1 MRHVA
6 LGMGLVWGVTATACQ
21 GGASNSASDSDGS
34 SSSVTSVTS
43 VSSGTDASSTGVPTT
58 TDSSSSGPGVPTT
71 TAGTDSGSGTD
82 ATTTTGT
89 SADTS
94 TGEPDTSSTGGTS
107 GTTAEDTTTGEL
119 CEAPGLLLVCDD
131 KSDDPWNVLGL
142 GCEGALENT
151 IPILN
156 PKFQSKVVAYRAAK
170 GFGTALD
177 PNAPGEL
184 LFRPHE
190 GEKFLVISTGQI
202 AALQPD
208 GTVVEVKPQF
218 ENANNFN
225 ADVPDALPLPM
236 SPVRGSNGGQGG
248 TPFQGCDGVNDC
260 SDSIDPNWVL
270 GNTDPNDV
278 LFGSFQVTVP
288 PGTYGFGFDVAYFS
302 SEYPDYVGEQFNDM
316 FIGWVSSE
324 SYTGNVTFQNGQP
337 FTVTALAGEMEQTGF
352 IGADPALAGTGFEGG
367 GSTGWVTINW
377 KVSPGETFT
386 FAIAIMD
393 MGDSS
398 KATLALLD
406 NWRWSCK
413 GCVLIEE
420 DPLCGTDGHP
430 KCCGLCVEEIDDP
443 KCGTEGHPKCCTAG

>member
-1 MRHVA
+1 MA
-6 LGMGLVWGVTATACQ
+6 WCVWATACQ
-21 GGASNSASDSDGS
+21 GGTSSSTSESGS
-34 SSSVTSVTS
+34 SSGSDGTTSATT
-43 VSSGTDASSTGVPTT
+43 GSTGVV
-58 TDSSSSGPGVPTT
+58 TDSTGTPTSTDGSTSGSSGLSTT
-71 TAGTDSGSGTD
+71 GSGATDGSTD
-82 ATTTTGT
+82 AVTGT
-89 SADTS
+89 STGEHTS
-94 TGEPDTSSTGGTS
+94 TGEPGTS

-131 KSDDPWNVLGL
+131 KSDDPWQVLGL

-151 IPILN
+151 IPIAN
-156 PKFQSKVVAYRAAK
+156 MQFQSKAVAFRAAR
-170 GFGTALD
+170 GFGTAID

-190 GEKFLVISTGQI
+190 GEKFLVISTGQV
-202 AALQPD
+202 APLQAD
-208 GTVVEVKPQF
+208 GTLIETKPQF

-225 ADVPDALPLPM
+225 PDAPNALPAPM
-236 SPVRGSNGGQGG
+236 SPQVGSSGGQGG
-248 TPFQGCDGVNDC
+248 APFQGCDGVNDC

-270 GNTDPNDV
+270 GNQDPNDL
-278 LFGSFQVTVP
+278 LFGRFDVTVP
-288 PGTYGFGFDVAYFS
+288 AGTYGFSFDVAYFS
-302 SEYPDYVGEQFNDM
+302 SEYPDYVDKQFNDM

-324 SYTGNVTFQNGQP
+324 TYTGNVTFVDGRP
-337 FTVTALAGEMEQTGF
+337 FTVTALADEMEKTGF
-352 IGADPALAGTGFEGG
+352 VGADPALAGTGFEGH

-420 DPLCGTDGHP
+420 DPLCGTNGHP

-443 KCGTEGHPKCCTAG
+443 KCDTDGHPKCCIAG

>member
-1 MRHVA
+1 MAWV
-6 LGMGLVWGVTATACQ
+6 MVVSACQ
-21 GGASNSASDSDGS
+21 GGTGSSDSEGAGS
-34 SSSVTSVTS
+34 SSGGTTSTTS
-43 VSSGTDASSTGVPTT
+43 TTGVSSSGAPTEGSSSGSGSSGLPTTGSGGSSTG
-58 TDSSSSGPGVPTT
+58 TDPL
-71 TAGTDSGSGTD
+71 
-82 ATTTTGT
+82 TGT
-89 SADTS
+89 STGGDTS
-94 TGEPDTSSTGGTS
+94 TGSTTSTGGT
-107 GTTAEDTTTGEL
+107 TMDEDTTTGEL

-131 KSDDPWNVLGL
+131 QSDDPWHVLGL

-156 PKFQSKVVAYRAAK
+156 TKFQSKTVAYRAAR
-170 GFGTALD
+170 GFGTAID

-190 GEKFLVISTGQI
+190 GEKLLVISTGQV
-202 AALQPD
+202 APLQAD
-208 GTVVEVKPQF
+208 GTLIEIKPQF

-225 ADVPDALPLPM
+225 PDAPNNLPAPM
-236 SPVRGSNGGQGG
+236 KPLVGSAAGQGG

-270 GNTDPNDV
+270 GNADPNDL
-278 LFGSFQVTVP
+278 LFARFDVTVP
-288 PGTYGFGFDVAYFS
+288 AGTYGFSFDVAYFS
-302 SEYPDYVGEQFNDM
+302 SEYPDYVDKQFNDM

-324 SYTGNVTFQNGQP
+324 TYTGNVTFLDGQP
-337 FTVTALAGEMEQTGF
+337 FTVTALAVEMEKTGF
-352 IGADPALAGTGFEGG
+352 IGDDPALAGTGFEGH
-367 GSTGWVTINW
+367 GSTGWVTVNW

-386 FAIAIMD
+386 FALAIMD

-413 GCVLIEE
+413 GCVLIED
-420 DPLCGTDGHP
+420 DPLCGSDGHP

-443 KCGTEGHPKCCTAG
+443 NCDMDGHPKCCIAG